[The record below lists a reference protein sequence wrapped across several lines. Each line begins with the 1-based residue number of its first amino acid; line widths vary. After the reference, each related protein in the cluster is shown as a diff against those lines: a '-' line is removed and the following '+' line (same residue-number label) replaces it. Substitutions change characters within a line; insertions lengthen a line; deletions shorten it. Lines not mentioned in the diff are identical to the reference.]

1 MPTLGAIM
9 NYNPESSQRNRVMV
23 LLLTIVL
30 VAVATGF
37 GVFLGLL
44 LAR

>member
-1 MPTLGAIM
+1 MATLGGIM

-23 LLLTIVL
+23 LLLTLVL

-44 LAR
+44 LA